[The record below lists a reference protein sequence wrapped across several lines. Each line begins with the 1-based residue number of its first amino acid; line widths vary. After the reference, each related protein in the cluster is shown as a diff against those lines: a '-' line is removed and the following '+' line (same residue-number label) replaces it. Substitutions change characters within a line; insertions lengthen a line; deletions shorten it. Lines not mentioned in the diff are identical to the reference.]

1 MFLSFACSLRKEYE
15 LIADKALTTP
25 TNTQHLMEL
34 KEAMIKAE
42 EKELPIL
49 EEKMIESRH
58 RYQNFSIKAV
68 LVSFF
73 FLF

>member
-1 MFLSFACSLRKEYE
+1 M
-15 LIADKALTTP
+15 IADKALTTP

-34 KEAMIKAE
+34 KETMMRAE

-58 RYQNFSIKAV
+58 RYTNID
-68 LVSFF
+68 L
-73 FLF
+73 